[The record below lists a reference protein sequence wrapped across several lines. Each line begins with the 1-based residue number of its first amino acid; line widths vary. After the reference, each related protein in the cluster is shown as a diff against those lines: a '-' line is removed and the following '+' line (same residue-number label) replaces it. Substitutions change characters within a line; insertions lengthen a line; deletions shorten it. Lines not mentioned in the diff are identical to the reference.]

1 MEKRANCP
9 HCGLLAKE
17 ITGTPGSERYWLY
30 EADGKGRREISYYAY
45 IKRKYHESCRK
56 EVDRAGFLRYQKTRI
71 RGKKALVDHFG
82 ELTNEMKRTGREA
95 EETRVNLEQFNEL
108 CDEMRFALTQL
119 RMKGLIE

>member
-17 ITGTPGSERYWLY
+17 ITGTPGNERYWLY
-30 EADGKGRREISYYAY
+30 EADGKSRKEISYYAY

-82 ELTNEMKRTGREA
+82 ELTSQMKATGREA
-95 EETRVNLEQFNEL
+95 ERVLTNLEQFNEL
-108 CDEMRFALTQL
+108 CSEMRSALTQL
-119 RMKGLIE
+119 RVKGLIE